1 MPPFDLGLERER
13 VDAPGG
19 LPCANC
25 DLGEQAFCAGLSADH
40 IRRLVSILGQTQLD
54 PHTTIFR
61 EGDPALHLYS
71 IGGGAVKLYKL
82 LSDGRRQ
89 ITAFLFP
96 GDFFGLALHGG
107 YAYTAEAM
115 TPVNLCRFPRRKLEA
130 LFDEVP
136 KLEKRL
142 LGATIHEL
150 AAAHD
155 QMLLLGRKTARE
167 KVATFLVTLSAR
179 MAPPADAQAAITLP
193 MSRSDIADF
202 LGLTIE
208 TVSRTLTL
216 FRREGLIALPDAN
229 HVAIRQREVLTRIA
243 EGA

>member
-1 MPPFDLGLERER
+1 MPPFDHNADRER
-13 VDAPGG
+13 LDPGS
-19 LPCANC
+19 LPCTHC
-25 DLGEQAFCAGLSADH
+25 ELGELAFCSGLSPEH
-40 IRRLVSILGQTQLD
+40 IRRLVSILGQSQFD
-54 PHTTIFR
+54 AHTTLFR

-71 IGGGAVKLYKL
+71 ISQGAVKLYKL

-96 GDFFGLALHGG
+96 GDFFGLSIDGG

-115 TPVNLCRFPRRKLEA
+115 IPVNLCRFPRRKLEI

-142 LGATIHEL
+142 LGATTHEL
-150 AAAHD
+150 AAAHE

-167 KVATFLVTLSAR
+167 KVATFLTMLLRRLTRNGETSTLLF
-179 MAPPADAQAAITLP
+179 LP
-193 MSRSDIADF
+193 MSRSDIADY

-208 TVSRTLTL
+208 TVSRVLTT
-216 FRREGLIALPDAN
+216 FKKEGLIALPDAS
-229 HVAIRQREVLTRIA
+229 HVAIRQRADLIRIA